1 MFLRRS
7 ILVLVFLVV
16 CPPGRGDVVAGRDY
30 QVLRSVQRSD
40 SPGKIEVIEYFSYGC
55 PHCYDLHPLITQW
68 SRKLAKDVVFRRVAI
83 SIGHRS
89 WANLAQATYTLESSG
104 DLARL
109 DDALFD
115 ALHKERLP
123 LTDEKSIGEWVGRH
137 GVDAAK
143 FAAAYHAFSVVN
155 KVTRAEDVARADR
168 INALPTV
175 VVAGKFAVLGHTH
188 QDTLRIADELI
199 AKARAELAPR

>member
-1 MFLRRS
+1 MLIRRT
-7 ILVLVFLVV
+7 ILALVFLVV
-16 CPPGRGDVVAGRDY
+16 CAPGRGDVVAGRDY
-30 QVLRSVQRSD
+30 QALRSVQRSD

-68 SRKLAKDVVFRRVAI
+68 SRNLAKDVVFRRVAI

-89 WANLAQATYTLESSG
+89 WANLAQATYALESSG

-115 ALHKERLP
+115 ALHKEHLP

-143 FAAAYHAFSVVN
+143 FAAAYKSFSVVN
-155 KVTRAEDVARADR
+155 KVAQAEGVARADR

>member
-1 MFLRRS
+1 MFVGNSFLA
-7 ILVLVFLVV
+7 LLLLVV
-16 CPPGRGDVVAGRDY
+16 GVSAQADVVAGRDY

-55 PHCYDLHPLITQW
+55 PHCYGLHPLITQW
-68 SRKLAKDVVFRRVAI
+68 SRKLAKDVAFRRVAI

-89 WANLAQATYTLESSG
+89 WANLAQATYALESSG
-104 DLARL
+104 DLAPL

-123 LTDEKSIGEWVGRH
+123 LTDEKSISEWVSRH

-143 FAAAYHAFSVVN
+143 FAAAYRSFSVVN
-155 KVTRAEDVARADR
+155 KVTRAEDVAKADR

-175 VVAGKFAVLGHTH
+175 VVAGKFAVLGRTH

-199 AKARAELAPR
+199 AKARAELAQ